1 MPLLQA
7 LNDQNQAAIDEC
19 LAIEGVKD
27 WINRSA
33 LLEQL
38 HNPIRHFK
46 DVKSITCLTFASV
59 VNEAR
64 TVQQLVEA
72 GADVV
77 KTDSKGLSPLH
88 YACAS
93 DIDSDAKV
101 AYLSRRYLS
110 SQKAVHIDSDNQ
122 VAYLIQRGASCRVV
136 LDPEV
141 YSTSLRLAARL
152 NQAGRVK
159 ALIDKHGVSVNAT
172 DWLDGR
178 TALCEAAEAGHTEAV
193 KVLLQYPDCRV
204 NDTMFF
210 GTVADLA
217 REQGH
222 YDIAALIE
230 DKSAGNFTKHFRLL
244 MLFCFGF
251 FTVGDLACA
260 DSLQQLPE
268 PTPQEFACGAL

>member
-101 AYLSRRYLS
+101 VYLMQRYAS
-110 SQKAVHIDSDNQ
+110 SQK
-122 VAYLIQRGASCRVV
+122 VAGGSEQVV
-136 LDPEV
+136 LGREV

-152 NQAGRVK
+152 NQARLVR
-159 ALIDKHGVSVNAT
+159 ALIDDHGASVNAT
-172 DWLDGR
+172 DSWGSTPLNIAAKFGS
-178 TALCEAAEAGHTEAV
+178 AEAV
-193 KVLLQYPDCRV
+193 DVLVSYPDCDFSIKDRSRE
-204 NDTMFF
+204 TA
-210 GTVADLA
+210 ADSA
-217 REQGH
+217 RRLGH
-222 YDIAALIE
+222 HDLAALIE
-230 DKSAGNFTKHFRLL
+230 AKSKGDFT
-244 MLFCFGF
+244 
-251 FTVGDLACA
+251 
-260 DSLQQLPE
+260 E
-268 PTPQEFACGAL
+268 PFLKSVKLVLVHNIRT